1 MHRDDYKAFFF
12 IVFWDEKTVNTVILP
27 LGHMNESGGK
37 HTECKTTLRNILNE
51 LTYRQ
56 HQNSPSRLKG
66 IHQKEK
72 LKLDISEMNE
82 TKTTFK

>member
-1 MHRDDYKAFFF
+1 MHRDDNKTFFF
-12 IVFWDEKTVNTVILP
+12 ILFWDEKTVNTVILP

-56 HQNSPSRLKG
+56 HKNSRLRLKG
-66 IHQKEK
+66 HSSRRKTETRYIR
-72 LKLDISEMNE
+72 NE
-82 TKTTFK
+82 WDRDNI